1 MPYLISFRAQIVGL
15 VLCISGLNLS
25 AAPKIDLI
33 ELYHGVA
40 EGNYLIGDLGGAE
53 RGVEQMLRID
63 PDYLPALTLKAR
75 VLLDQNK
82 PVQALKAAERAI
94 VLEPENHKHSLLK
107 ALVLSHADRREEA
120 AALIQQIL
128 AKAVPESDEA
138 RVAKEL
144 LSLLLIAEGDW
155 DDAALEL
162 KKFIL
167 PTPKP
172 RVPVFVTVGKPTS
185 KKLVLICNSALTT
198 KPLLQSIKLSQ
209 STKIKP
215 DKKPSSKL
223 PHCACYV
230 PGFLRKSAVSTRRLP
245 IYKISLHNSHKTSKP
260 SSF

>member
-75 VLLDQNK
+75 VMLDQNK

-94 VLEPENHKHSLLK
+94 ALEPENYKHSLLK
-107 ALVLSHADRREEA
+107 ALVLSHTDRREEA

-128 AKAVPESDEA
+128 AKAKPESDEA
-138 RVAKEL
+138 RVAKQL
-144 LSLLLIAEGDW
+144 LALSLIH
-155 DDAALEL
+155 
-162 KKFIL
+162 I
-167 PTPKP
+167 
-172 RVPVFVTVGKPTS
+172 
-185 KKLVLICNSALTT
+185 
-198 KPLLQSIKLSQ
+198 
-209 STKIKP
+209 
-215 DKKPSSKL
+215 
-223 PHCACYV
+223 
-230 PGFLRKSAVSTRRLP
+230 
-245 IYKISLHNSHKTSKP
+245 
-260 SSF
+260 